1 MRHSDTTKGKS
12 LRFWKFTLIELLVV
26 IAIIAILASM
36 LLPALSK
43 ARDRAKKAG
52 CISNLK
58 QIGVAAGSYSA
69 DYPQNVFPP
78 RVGRARNYGF
88 TWDLMLLSYMGRS
101 ASQLYPNCDWDLPY
115 NSGVSGNPGI
125 QPGDP
130 PDPKTKVFKCPLDID
145 PNVSGRPSR
154 RSYVFNSGRIDDTE
168 KVRQPLVIDRIKP
181 WTASASEWRPTA
193 TISEVVLVADRFD
206 ATDPTR
212 PEYIVGFVGNA
223 SSPWFHFSGDIKDG
237 HLDGSKNCLSASG
250 SVFTLN
256 LIQMDHRGNSNA
268 NFMGR
273 RNFDYTML

>member
-1 MRHSDTTKGKS
+1 MRK
-12 LRFWKFTLIELLVV
+12 RNFTLIELLVV

-69 DYPQNVFPP
+69 DYPQNLFPP

-88 TWDLMLLSYMGRS
+88 TWDFMLLTYMGRS
-101 ASQLYPNCDWDLPY
+101 ASQLYPNCNWDLPY
-115 NSGVSGNPGI
+115 NSGAGGNPGI

-145 PNVSGRPSR
+145 TTMVGRPSR
-154 RSYVFNSGRIDDTE
+154 RSYGFNSGRVDDAE

-181 WTASASEWRPTA
+181 WTAGASEWRPTA
-193 TISEVVLVADRFD
+193 TISEVALVADRYD
-206 ATDPTR
+206 VGNPGAA
-212 PEYIVGFVGNA
+212 EYVVGFTGA
-223 SSPWFHFSGDIKDG
+223 SSATWWGFNGESKNG
-237 HLDGSKNCLSASG
+237 HQDGSKNCLSPSG

-268 NFMGR
+268 NFMAR
-273 RNFDYTML
+273 RNFDYDMR